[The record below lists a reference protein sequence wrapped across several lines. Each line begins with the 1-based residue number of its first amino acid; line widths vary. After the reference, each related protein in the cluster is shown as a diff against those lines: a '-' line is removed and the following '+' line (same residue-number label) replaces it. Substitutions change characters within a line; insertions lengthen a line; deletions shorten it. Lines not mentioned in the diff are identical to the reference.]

1 MLVVDISEKGVF
13 VALWGDVYPGFIDR
27 KREKVP
33 AAGKLGLCS
42 PGFLWHWSID
52 MLSYYRLY
60 FSLVNRGKIAPERK
74 TRVVSEKVRFPVKAL
89 KVLLGG
95 LPLGCNN
102 SGIEATLDC
111 VIAILRRL
119 QPDLE
124 IAISTASEK
133 ETSQRLGV
141 RTVPLYGFAPTPRL
155 RTFSKNIRDFD
166 LFIWCGANGLSDYPK
181 TALEL
186 LGCAQKQGVQT
197 LLWGVGMDTE
207 RKMPDSQIGCQSKT
221 ARKWHPLDIFT
232 NWRKRNLME
241 KICQTLKNCLLVV
254 TRDHETALAL
264 QKYGF
269 HESVVGA
276 DSTLLIESAGKSPFE
291 REEGIVKIGFSLS
304 SEKPLAQPAALRQLW
319 TKLLEL
325 PHNRLILVPID
336 SEADYQLLDSLRQG
350 LPHQERIQMLFCK
363 DPAII
368 QAAAANCDV
377 IVSSR
382 LTLLILAANV
392 GTPII
397 GIESGSKIKNWL
409 RIFELKPVGNVAD
422 CDFER
427 IEEAIYGFQA
437 DHGKAFR
444 KKNAMVYNLL
454 RKRLAMAEEELQN
467 ALEKLKKQ

>member
-1 MLVVDISEKGVF
+1 MKPL
-13 VALWGDVYPGFIDR
+13 
-27 KREKVP
+27 
-33 AAGKLGLCS
+33 
-42 PGFLWHWSID
+42 
-52 MLSYYRLY
+52 
-60 FSLVNRGKIAPERK
+60 KI
-74 TRVVSEKVRFPVKAL
+74 
-89 KVLLGG
+89 LLGG

-102 SGIEATLDC
+102 SGIEAIVDC
-111 VIAILRRL
+111 VTAIFRRL
-119 QPDLE
+119 QADME
-124 IAISTASEK
+124 ITVSTDEEK
-133 ETSQRLGV
+133 ETSQRLAV

-155 RTFSKNIRDFD
+155 RRFAKNVRDFD
-166 LFIWCGANGLSDYPK
+166 LFVWCGANGLSDYPK

-186 LGCAQKQGVQT
+186 LCCAQKQGVQT
-197 LLWGVGMDTE
+197 LLWGVGMDSELQT
-207 RKMPDSQIGCQSKT
+207 SGTQIGCQSK
-221 ARKWHPLDIFT
+221 AIHKWNLLASLT
-232 NWRKRNLME
+232 NWQQRNLQK
-241 KICQTLKNCLLVV
+241 KICQALKNCLLVV

-264 QKYGF
+264 QKCGF
-269 HESVVGA
+269 HESVIGA
-276 DSTLLIESAGKSPFE
+276 DSTLLMKSAEKSPIE
-291 REEGIVKIGFSLS
+291 REDGIVKIGFSLS
-304 SEKPLAQPAALRQLW
+304 SEKPLAQPADLRQLW

-325 PHNRLILVPID
+325 PHNRLILFPID

-392 GTPII
+392 GTPIV

-409 RIFELKPVGNVAD
+409 RIFELKPVGNVAN

-437 DHGKAFR
+437 DQGKAFR

-454 RKRLAMAEEELQN
+454 RKRLGMAEEELQN
-467 ALEKLKKQ
+467 ALEKLKNR